1 MTIETYGPNAG
12 YSIRLALPGQT
23 IPMIDLRSDT
33 TTQPSEAMRKKM
45 AGAPVGDDVFGDDPT
60 VNALEE
66 KVARMAGKESALL
79 LPSGTQSNLVALLS
93 HCQRGEEYI
102 VGQDY
107 HTYLYEAGGAAV
119 FGSIQPQPIPVAADG
134 TLCLEVAQS
143 KIKPDDPHF
152 AMTRL
157 LVLENTHNG
166 KVLGLCYMAEAY
178 DLATRN
184 GLSLHLD
191 GARVFN
197 AAIAMGVQL
206 EEIVRH
212 TDSVSICF
220 SKGLGAPV
228 GSLLCGSSEFIAKA
242 RRWRKMAGGGMR
254 QAGVLAAAIDYAIDN
269 NIDRLAIDHIH
280 AHRLASALAEIEGI
294 TLISNQTNM
303 IFIEL
308 ADANIGA
315 LLEQFLAG
323 RGVKVLGGK
332 KIRLVTH
339 LDIGETDIEKV
350 IKLFRE
356 YFKHSVGSA

>member
-1 MTIETYGPNAG
+1 
-12 YSIRLALPGQT
+12 
-23 IPMIDLRSDT
+23 
-33 TTQPSEAMRKKM
+33 
-45 AGAPVGDDVFGDDPT
+45 
-60 VNALEE
+60 
-66 KVARMAGKESALL
+66 
-79 LPSGTQSNLVALLS
+79 
-93 HCQRGEEYI
+93 
-102 VGQDY
+102 
-107 HTYLYEAGGAAV
+107 
-119 FGSIQPQPIPVAADG
+119 
-134 TLCLEVAQS
+134 
-143 KIKPDDPHF
+143 
-152 AMTRL
+152 
-157 LVLENTHNG
+157 
-166 KVLGLCYMAEAY
+166 
-178 DLATRN
+178 
-184 GLSLHLD
+184 
-191 GARVFN
+191 
-197 AAIAMGVQL
+197 
-206 EEIVRH
+206 
-212 TDSVSICF
+212 
-220 SKGLGAPV
+220 LGAPV